1 MLRRLTLSPESGGPV
16 RALRNRFGS
25 LPPEVVVLT
34 AVAFSVALGFGVVAP
49 SIPLFAR
56 EFGVSN
62 FAAGAVISVFA
73 LVRFVSAPL
82 AGRMV
87 NRLGERWVLAT
98 GIGIVGVSS
107 LLAGLAGN
115 YAQLI
120 ILRGIGGLGSAMFT
134 VSSFALLLRV
144 VAPDQRGRAAGT
156 YQTGFL
162 LGGIAGPAFGGP
174 LTAWSLRAPFFVYAA
189 TLLVAGTVAMVFL
202 ARTALREHEAAAGT
216 ADVAPTSLGTAV
228 RSSAYRAA
236 VANNFA
242 VGWAIFG
249 VRSSLIPLFVVEG
262 LRLSPSWTGVGL
274 VLSAVVQ
281 ALVLIPAGRLV
292 DTRGRRPFLR
302 AGAAV
307 VMAAGVAMA
316 LAGGPP
322 LFLVGMA
329 LYGTG
334 SAFLGVSSAA
344 TVGDVIGGRGG
355 TPVAAF
361 QMASDA
367 GAFLGPLVAGL
378 LADAASFEV
387 AFLATAAV
395 SGLAFATTLRM
406 PETRRVQRVS

>member
-1 MLRRLTLSPESGGPV
+1 M
-16 RALRNRFGS
+16 RALRNPFGS
-25 LPPEVVVLT
+25 LPPEVAVLT
-34 AVAFSVALGFGVVAP
+34 AVAFSVALGFGIVAP
-49 SIPLFAR
+49 AIPLFAKA
-56 EFGVSN
+56 FGVSN

-73 LVRFVSAPL
+73 LVRFASAPV
-82 AGRMV
+82 AGRLV
-87 NRLGERWVLAT
+87 NRLGERVVLAS

-107 LLAGLAGN
+107 LLAGLSGSF
-115 YAQLI
+115 AQLI
-120 ILRGIGGLGSAMFT
+120 VLRGIGGFGSALFT
-134 VSSFALLLRV
+134 VSSFALLMRV
-144 VAPDQRGRAAGT
+144 APPDQRGRSAGT

-162 LGGIAGPAFGGP
+162 LGAIAGPAFGGP

-189 TLLVAGTVAMVFL
+189 TLLVAGAVAMVFL
-202 ARTALREHEAAAGT
+202 ARTALREHEVAAGT
-216 ADVAPTSLGTAV
+216 ADVAPTPLGTAL
-228 RSSAYRAA
+228 RSAAYRAA

-262 LRLSPSWTGVGL
+262 LRLGPSWTGAGL

-281 ALVLIPAGRLV
+281 ALVLIPTGRMV
-292 DTRGRRPFLR
+292 DSRGRRPFLQ
-302 AGAAV
+302 AGAAFS
-307 VMAAGVAMA
+307 MAAGVVMA
-316 LAGGPP
+316 LAGSAP
-322 LFLVGMA
+322 LFMIGMA

-334 SAFLGVSSAA
+334 SAFLSVSSAA
-344 TVGDVIGGRGG
+344 VVGDVIGGRGS

-395 SGLAFATTLRM
+395 SGLAFATTLVM
-406 PETRRVQRVS
+406 PETSRPKQIA

>member
-1 MLRRLTLSPESGGPV
+1 M
-16 RALRNRFGS
+16 RALRNPFGS
-25 LPPEVVVLT
+25 LPPEVAILT
-34 AVAFSVALGFGVVAP
+34 AVAFSVALGFGIVAP
-49 SIPLFAR
+49 AIPLFAKD
-56 EFGVSN
+56 FGVSN

-73 LVRFVSAPL
+73 LVRFATAPV
-82 AGRMV
+82 AGRLA
-87 NRLGERWVLAT
+87 NHLGERMVLAT

-107 LLAGLAGN
+107 LLAGLSGS
-115 YAQLI
+115 YAQLLM
-120 ILRGIGGLGSAMFT
+120 LRGIGGFGSAMFT

-162 LGGIAGPAFGGP
+162 LGAIAGPAFGGP
-174 LTAWSLRAPFFVYAA
+174 LTALSLRAPFFMYAV
-189 TLLVAGTVAMVFL
+189 TLLVAGSVATVFL
-202 ARTALREHEAAAGT
+202 AHTTLLEHEVIAGT
-216 ADVAPTSLGTAV
+216 VDHAPTPLGTAL

-262 LRLSPSWTGVGL
+262 LRLGPSWTGAGL
-274 VLSAVVQ
+274 VLSAAVQ
-281 ALVLIPAGRLV
+281 ALVLVPAGRLV

-302 AGAAV
+302 AGAAFAL
-307 VMAAGVAMA
+307 AAGVTMA
-316 LAGGPP
+316 LAGGAP
-322 LFLVGMA
+322 LFLIGMA

-334 SAFLGVSSAA
+334 SALLGVSCAA
-344 TVGDVIGGRGG
+344 VVGDVIGGRGG

-367 GAFLGPLVAGL
+367 GAFIGPLVAGL
-378 LADAASFEV
+378 LADAASFEM

-395 SGLAFATTLRM
+395 AGLAFATTLMM
-406 PETRRVQRVS
+406 PETQLPRRTT

>member
-1 MLRRLTLSPESGGPV
+1 MRP
-16 RALRNRFGS
+16 LRNPFGS
-25 LPPEVVVLT
+25 LPSEVAALT
-34 AVAFSVALGFGVVAP
+34 AVAFSVALGFGIVAP
-49 SIPLFAR
+49 AIPLFAK

-73 LVRFVSAPL
+73 LVRFASAPV
-82 AGRMV
+82 AGRLV
-87 NRLGERWVLAT
+87 NRLGERVVLAT

-107 LLAGLAGN
+107 LLAGLSGS
-115 YAQLI
+115 YAQLLV
-120 ILRGIGGLGSAMFT
+120 LRGVGGFGSALFT
-134 VSSFALLLRV
+134 VSSFALLMRV
-144 VAPDQRGRAAGT
+144 AAPDQRGRSAGT

-162 LGGIAGPAFGGP
+162 LGAIAGPAFGGP

-189 TLLVAGTVAMVFL
+189 TLLVAGSVAMVFL
-202 ARTALREHEAAAGT
+202 TRTALREHAVAAGT
-216 ADVAPTSLGTAV
+216 ADVAPTPLGTAL

-262 LRLSPSWTGVGL
+262 LRLGPSWTGAGL

-292 DTRGRRPFLR
+292 DTRGRRPFLQS
-302 AGAAV
+302 GAAFS
-307 VMAAGVAMA
+307 MAAGVVMA
-316 LAGGPP
+316 LAGGAP
-322 LFLVGMA
+322 LFMVGMA

-334 SAFLGVSSAA
+334 SALLGVSSAA
-344 TVGDVIGGRGG
+344 VVGDVIGGRGS

-395 SGLAFATTLRM
+395 SGFAFATTLVI
-406 PETRRVQRVS
+406 PETQQRQRIA

>member
-1 MLRRLTLSPESGGPV
+1 M
-16 RALRNRFGS
+16 RNPFAS
-25 LPPEVVVLT
+25 LPSEVAVLS
-34 AVAFSVALGFGVVAP
+34 AVAFSVALGFGIVAP
-49 SIPLFAR
+49 AIPLFAK

-73 LVRFVSAPL
+73 LVRFASAPF
-82 AGRMV
+82 AGRLV
-87 NRLGERWVLAT
+87 NRLGERVVLAT

-107 LLAGLAGN
+107 LLAGLSGS

-120 ILRGIGGLGSAMFT
+120 VLRGIGGFGSALFT

-162 LGGIAGPAFGGP
+162 LGAIAGPAFGGP
-174 LTAWSLRAPFFVYAA
+174 LTAWSLRAPFFAYAT
-189 TLLVAGTVAMVFL
+189 TLLVAGAVAAVFL
-202 ARTALREHEAAAGT
+202 ARAALRESEVTAGT
-216 ADVAPTSLGTAV
+216 ADVAPTSLATAL

-242 VGWAIFG
+242 LGWAIFG
-249 VRSSLIPLFVVEG
+249 VRASLIPLFVVEG
-262 LRLSPSWTGVGL
+262 LRLGPAWTGAGL
-274 VLSAVVQ
+274 VISAAVQ
-281 ALVLIPAGRLV
+281 GLVMIPAGRLV

-302 AGAAV
+302 AGAAFSLIAGV
-307 VMAAGVAMA
+307 VMALTGNA
-316 LAGGPP
+316 P
-322 LFLVGMA
+322 LFLLAMA
-329 LYGTG
+329 LYGVG
-334 SAFLGVSSAA
+334 SALLGVSAA
-344 TVGDVIGGRGG
+344 AVVGDVIGGRGG

-387 AFLATAAV
+387 AFLATAAI
-395 SGLAFATTLRM
+395 SGLAFATTVMM
-406 PETRRVQRVS
+406 PETQQRKRIA

>member
-1 MLRRLTLSPESGGPV
+1 MRPP
-16 RALRNRFGS
+16 RNPFGS
-25 LPPEVVVLT
+25 LPPEVAVLT
-34 AVAFSVALGFGVVAP
+34 AVAFSVALGFGIVAP
-49 SIPLFAR
+49 AIPLFAKD
-56 EFGVSN
+56 FGVSN

-73 LVRFVSAPL
+73 LVRFVSAPF
-82 AGRMV
+82 AGRLV
-87 NRLGERWVLAT
+87 NRLGERVVLAT

-107 LLAGLAGN
+107 LLAGLSGS
-115 YAQLI
+115 YSQLLL
-120 ILRGIGGLGSAMFT
+120 LRGIGGFGSAMFT

-144 VAPDQRGRAAGT
+144 VAPNQRGRAAGT

-162 LGGIAGPAFGGP
+162 LGAIAGPAFGGP
-174 LTAWSLRAPFFVYAA
+174 LTAWSLRAPFFVYAI
-189 TLLVAGTVAMVFL
+189 TLLVAGGVATVFL
-202 ARTALREHEAAAGT
+202 ARTALREHEVVAGT
-216 ADVAPTSLGTAV
+216 ADHAPTPLGTAL

-262 LRLSPSWTGVGL
+262 LRLGPAWTGAGL
-274 VLSAVVQ
+274 ALSAVVQ
-281 ALVLIPAGRLV
+281 ALVLIPAGRMA

-302 AGAAV
+302 AGAAFSLV
-307 VMAAGVAMA
+307 AGVAMA
-316 LAGGPP
+316 FAGGAP
-322 LFLVGMA
+322 LFMVGMA
-329 LYGTG
+329 MYGTG
-334 SAFLGVSSAA
+334 SALLGVSSAA
-344 TVGDVIGGRGG
+344 IVGDVIGGRGG

-395 SGLAFATTLRM
+395 SGLALATTFVM
-406 PETRRVQRVS
+406 PETHRHERIA

>member
-1 MLRRLTLSPESGGPV
+1 MRS
-16 RALRNRFGS
+16 LRNPFGS
-25 LPPEVVVLT
+25 LPPEVAVLT
-34 AVAFSVALGFGVVAP
+34 AVAFSVALGFGIVAP
-49 SIPLFAR
+49 AIPLFAKD
-56 EFGVSN
+56 FGVSN

-73 LVRFVSAPL
+73 LVRFASAPM
-82 AGRMV
+82 AGRFV
-87 NRLGERWVLAT
+87 NRFGERLVLAT

-107 LLAGLAGN
+107 LLAGFSGN
-115 YAQLI
+115 YGQLI
-120 ILRGIGGLGSAMFT
+120 VLRGVGGLGSAMFT

-162 LGGIAGPAFGGP
+162 LGAIAGPAFGGP
-174 LTAWSLRAPFFVYAA
+174 LTALSLRAPFFVYAT
-189 TLLVAGTVAMVFL
+189 TLLVAGTLATVFL
-202 ARTALREHEAAAGT
+202 ARTALREHEVIAGT
-216 ADVAPTSLGTAV
+216 ADQAPTPLGTAL

-262 LRLSPSWTGVGL
+262 LRLGPSWTGAGL
-274 VLSAVVQ
+274 VLSAAVQ
-281 ALVLIPAGRLV
+281 GLVLIPAGRLV

-302 AGAAV
+302 AGAAFSLV
-307 VMAAGVAMA
+307 AGVTMA
-316 LAGGPP
+316 LAGGAP
-322 LFLVGMA
+322 LFLAGMA

-334 SAFLGVSSAA
+334 SALLGVSSAA
-344 TVGDVIGGRGG
+344 VVGDVIGGRGG

-395 SGLAFATTLRM
+395 SGLAFVTTLVI
-406 PETRRVQRVS
+406 PETQRRPLATDP

>member
-1 MLRRLTLSPESGGPV
+1 M
-16 RALRNRFGS
+16 RALRNPLSS

-115 YAQLI
+115 YAQLV
-120 ILRGIGGLGSAMFT
+120 ILRGIGGFGSAMFT

-174 LTAWSLRAPFFVYAA
+174 LTAWSLRAPFFVYAV
-189 TLLVAGTVAMVFL
+189 TLLVAGTVATVFL
-202 ARTALREHEAAAGT
+202 AHTALREHEAVAGT

-262 LRLSPSWTGVGL
+262 LRLSPAWTGVGL
-274 VLSAVVQ
+274 VVSAVVQ
-281 ALVLIPAGRLV
+281 AVVLIPAGRLV

-316 LAGGPP
+316 LAGGAP

-395 SGLAFATTLRM
+395 SGLAFATTLVM
-406 PETRRVQRVS
+406 PETRRVQRVP

>member
-1 MLRRLTLSPESGGPV
+1 M
-16 RALRNRFGS
+16 RALRNPFRS
-25 LPPEVVVLT
+25 LPPEVAVLT
-34 AVAFSVALGFGVVAP
+34 AVAFSVALGFGILAP
-49 SIPLFAR
+49 AIPLFAKN
-56 EFGVSN
+56 FGVSN

-73 LVRFVSAPL
+73 LVRFASAPV
-82 AGRMV
+82 AGRLV
-87 NRLGERWVLAT
+87 NRLGERVVLAT
-98 GIGIVGVSS
+98 GIGIVAVSS
-107 LLAGLAGN
+107 ALAGLSGS
-115 YAQLI
+115 YAQLLV
-120 ILRGIGGLGSAMFT
+120 LRGVGGFGSALFT
-134 VSSFALLLRV
+134 VSSFALLMRV
-144 VAPDQRGRAAGT
+144 AAPDQRGRSAGT

-162 LGGIAGPAFGGP
+162 LGAIAGPAFGGP

-189 TLLVAGTVAMVFL
+189 TLLVAGGVAVVFL
-202 ARTALREHEAAAGT
+202 ARTALHEHEVAAGT
-216 ADVAPTSLGTAV
+216 ADVAPTSLGTAL

-262 LRLSPSWTGVGL
+262 LRLGPSWTGAGL

-292 DTRGRRPFLR
+292 DTRGRRPFLQS
-302 AGAAV
+302 GAAFS
-307 VMAAGVAMA
+307 MAAGVAMA
-316 LAGGPP
+316 LAGSAP
-322 LFLVGMA
+322 LFMVGMA

-334 SAFLGVSSAA
+334 SALLGVSSAA
-344 TVGDVIGGRGG
+344 VVGDVIGGRGS

-367 GAFLGPLVAGL
+367 GAFIGPLVAGL

-395 SGLAFATTLRM
+395 SGLAFATTLVM
-406 PETRRVQRVS
+406 PETQQAKRIA

>member
-1 MLRRLTLSPESGGPV
+1 M
-16 RALRNRFGS
+16 RALRNPFRS
-25 LPPEVVVLT
+25 LPPEVAVLT
-34 AVAFSVALGFGVVAP
+34 AVAFSVALGFGILAP
-49 SIPLFAR
+49 AIPLFAKN
-56 EFGVSN
+56 FGVTN

-73 LVRFVSAPL
+73 LVRFASAPV
-82 AGRMV
+82 AGRLV
-87 NRLGERWVLAT
+87 NRIGERVVLAT
-98 GIGIVGVSS
+98 GIGIVAVSS
-107 LLAGLAGN
+107 ALAGLSGS
-115 YAQLI
+115 YAQLLV
-120 ILRGIGGLGSAMFT
+120 LRGVGGFGSALFT
-134 VSSFALLLRV
+134 VSSFALLMRV
-144 VAPDQRGRAAGT
+144 AAPDQRGRSAGT

-162 LGGIAGPAFGGP
+162 LGAIAGPAFGGP

-189 TLLVAGTVAMVFL
+189 TLLVAGGVAVVFL
-202 ARTALREHEAAAGT
+202 ARTALHEHEVAAGT
-216 ADVAPTSLGTAV
+216 ADVAPTSLGTAL

-262 LRLSPSWTGVGL
+262 LRLGPSWTGAGL

-292 DTRGRRPFLR
+292 DTRGRRPFLQS
-302 AGAAV
+302 GAAFS
-307 VMAAGVAMA
+307 MAAGVVMA
-316 LAGGPP
+316 LAGSAP
-322 LFLVGMA
+322 LFMVGMA

-334 SAFLGVSSAA
+334 SALLGVSSAA
-344 TVGDVIGGRGG
+344 VVGDVIGGRGS

-367 GAFLGPLVAGL
+367 GAFIGPLVAGL

-395 SGLAFATTLRM
+395 SGLAFATTLVM
-406 PETRRVQRVS
+406 PETQRAKRIA

>member
-1 MLRRLTLSPESGGPV
+1 
-16 RALRNRFGS
+16 
-25 LPPEVVVLT
+25 
-34 AVAFSVALGFGVVAP
+34 
-49 SIPLFAR
+49 
-56 EFGVSN
+56 
-62 FAAGAVISVFA
+62 
-73 LVRFVSAPL
+73 
-82 AGRMV
+82 MV

-115 YAQLI
+115 YAQLV
-120 ILRGIGGLGSAMFT
+120 ILRGIGGFGSAMFT

-174 LTAWSLRAPFFVYAA
+174 LTAWSLRAPFFVYAV
-189 TLLVAGTVAMVFL
+189 TLLVAGTVATVFL
-202 ARTALREHEAAAGT
+202 AHTALREHEAVAGT

-262 LRLSPSWTGVGL
+262 LRLSPAWTGVGL

-281 ALVLIPAGRLV
+281 AVVLIPAGRLV

-316 LAGGPP
+316 LAGGAP

-395 SGLAFATTLRM
+395 SGLAFATTLGM
-406 PETRRVQRVS
+406 PETRRVQRVP

>member
-1 MLRRLTLSPESGGPV
+1 MRS
-16 RALRNRFGS
+16 LRNPFGS
-25 LPPEVVVLT
+25 LPPEVAVLT
-34 AVAFSVALGFGVVAP
+34 AVAFSVALGFGIVAP
-49 SIPLFAR
+49 AIPLFAKG
-56 EFGVSN
+56 FGVSN

-73 LVRFVSAPL
+73 LVRFASAPV
-82 AGRMV
+82 AGRLV
-87 NRLGERWVLAT
+87 NRLGERVVLAS
-98 GIGIVGVSS
+98 GIGVVGVSS
-107 LLAGLAGN
+107 LLAGLSDS
-115 YAQLI
+115 YPQLLV
-120 ILRGIGGLGSAMFT
+120 LRGIGGFGSALFT
-134 VSSFALLLRV
+134 VSSFALLMRV
-144 VAPDQRGRAAGT
+144 AAPDQRGRSAGT

-162 LGGIAGPAFGGP
+162 LGAIAGPAFGGP

-189 TLLVAGTVAMVFL
+189 TLLVAGAVAMVFL
-202 ARTALREHEAAAGT
+202 ARTALREHEVAAGT
-216 ADVAPTSLGTAV
+216 ADVAPTPLGTAL

-242 VGWAIFG
+242 LGWAIFG

-262 LRLSPSWTGVGL
+262 LRLGPSWTGAGL

-292 DTRGRRPFLR
+292 DTRGRRPFLQS
-302 AGAAV
+302 GAAV
-307 VMAAGVAMA
+307 SMAAGVVMA
-316 LAGGPP
+316 LAGSAP
-322 LFLVGMA
+322 LFMVGMA

-334 SAFLGVSSAA
+334 SALLGVSAA
-344 TVGDVIGGRGG
+344 AVVGDVIGGRGS

-395 SGLAFATTLRM
+395 SGLAFATTLVM
-406 PETRRVQRVS
+406 TETQRPKRIA

>member
-1 MLRRLTLSPESGGPV
+1 M
-16 RALRNRFGS
+16 RALRNPFGS
-25 LPPEVVVLT
+25 LPPEVAVLT
-34 AVAFSVALGFGVVAP
+34 AVAFSVALGFGIVAP
-49 SIPLFAR
+49 AIPLFAKA
-56 EFGVSN
+56 FGVSN

-73 LVRFVSAPL
+73 LVRFASAPV
-82 AGRMV
+82 AGRLV
-87 NRLGERWVLAT
+87 NRLGERVVLAS

-107 LLAGLAGN
+107 LLAGLSGSF
-115 YAQLI
+115 AQLI
-120 ILRGIGGLGSAMFT
+120 VLRGIGGFGSALFT
-134 VSSFALLLRV
+134 VSSFALLMRV
-144 VAPDQRGRAAGT
+144 APPDQRGRSAGT

-162 LGGIAGPAFGGP
+162 LGAIAGPAFGGP

-189 TLLVAGTVAMVFL
+189 TLLVAGAVAMVFL
-202 ARTALREHEAAAGT
+202 ARTALREHEVAAGT
-216 ADVAPTSLGTAV
+216 ADVAPTPLGTAL
-228 RSSAYRAA
+228 RSAAYRAA

-262 LRLSPSWTGVGL
+262 LRLGPSWTGAGL

-281 ALVLIPAGRLV
+281 ALVLIPTGRMV
-292 DTRGRRPFLR
+292 DSRGRRPFLQ
-302 AGAAV
+302 AGAAFS
-307 VMAAGVAMA
+307 MAAGVVMA
-316 LAGGPP
+316 LAGSAP
-322 LFLVGMA
+322 LFMIGMA

-334 SAFLGVSSAA
+334 SAFLSVSSAA
-344 TVGDVIGGRGG
+344 VVGDVIGGRGS

-395 SGLAFATTLRM
+395 SGLAFATTLVM
-406 PETRRVQRVS
+406 PETSRPKQVA